1 MNTFVQMIVRKH
13 TRKLAIATL
22 FVMGVQL
29 AFAAFTFTGITEKKD
44 KGSTYT
50 LKNMHHFSAKAVSYA
65 SLKYSLHL
73 KNGAQTTTQLT
84 DKNGVEV
91 TSLLSYNNGNTSY
104 VYPYKF
110 KVKVPKFKTPTPVQR

>member
-1 MNTFVQMIVRKH
+1 MNIRKH

-29 AFAAFTFTGITEKKD
+29 AFAAFTFTGITEKKA
-44 KGSTYT
+44 KESTYS
-50 LKNMHHFSAKAVSYA
+50 LKNMHNLSAKAVSYS

-73 KNGAQTTTQLT
+73 KNGSQTTSQSTQ
-84 DKNGVEV
+84 NGVEV
-91 TSLLSYNNGNTSY
+91 TSLLRYNNGNTSY

-110 KVKVPKFKTPTPVQR
+110 KVKVPKFKTPTPAQR